1 MAVSRQANG
10 SRPVVAPGQW
20 FKVRQGRP
28 GEVLGTIRAMD
39 GDDDG
44 LVNWQVTGGTGADI
58 FMVGRVTGQVILA
71 DPVPLH
77 RSGSS
82 TYTLTVVVD
91 DCEITSHE
99 ETVTITTRG

>member
-1 MAVSRQANG
+1 MGIARQAND

-20 FKVRQGRP
+20 FTVRQGRP
-28 GEVLGTIRAMD
+28 GEVLGTIRASD
-39 GDDDG
+39 GDGDR

-58 FMVGRVTGQVILA
+58 FMVGMVTGQVIVA

-77 RSGSS
+77 RSGSR

-91 DCEITSHE
+91 DHELTSHE

>member
-1 MAVSRQANG
+1 MAISRQANG

-20 FKVRQGRP
+20 FTVRQGRP
-28 GEVLGTIRAMD
+28 GEVVGTIRAMN
-39 GDDDG
+39 DDDG

-71 DPVPLH
+71 DPIPLH
-77 RSGSS
+77 RSGSK

-91 DCEITSHE
+91 DREITSHE
-99 ETVTITTRG
+99 ETVTITARR

>member
-1 MAVSRQANG
+1 MTASRQSNG

-20 FKVRQGRP
+20 FTVRQGRP
-28 GEVLGTIRAMD
+28 GEVLGTIRAVD
-39 GDDDG
+39 GDDQ

-58 FMVGRVTGQVILA
+58 FMVGLVTGQVILA

-77 RSGSS
+77 RSGSG

-91 DCEITSHE
+91 DREITSHE
-99 ETVTITTRG
+99 ETVTISTRS

>member
-1 MAVSRQANG
+1 MAVSPQANG

-20 FKVRQGRP
+20 FTVRQGRP

-39 GDDDG
+39 GDDG

-77 RSGSS
+77 RSGR

-91 DCEITSHE
+91 DRELTSHE